1 MNYKIVKLQGLDS
14 QNFISQQY
22 YKNRDLS
29 ERSYKEQNIYF
40 VNLITS
46 FSAKNFINSHKN
58 MIVTALCEKNFKNT
72 SPKINGINCYTNYNS
87 GL

>member
-40 VNLITS
+40 VKDTTDTITREKQFIYS
-46 FSAKNFINSHKN
+46 FLSS
-58 MIVTALCEKNFKNT
+58 LRQ
-72 SPKINGINCYTNYNS
+72 KINKPVSRKKN
-87 GL
+87 